1 MIPFVSRW
9 VAWLCSAPLVAGLA
23 AGAQN
28 VTPQG
33 HWVGSIRTPG
43 GSLGITV
50 DLAQPAESP
59 WVGKIS
65 IPAQGLKDFVLSDVA
80 VDGDKVSFAMK
91 GVPGSP
97 RFRGRLSKNFD
108 RLSGD
113 FSQGGGQFRFS
124 LERSGDVDPVAVV
137 AQKPPPPQMVGV
149 SGKGLAGIWLGRLE
163 IGQVKL
169 RLLFRIASDE
179 EGMLSGTMD
188 SLDQGAMGLEITKIH
203 FKDQTVRLRFT
214 TPPASFEGRMSDDGS
229 KIIGNWRQGGQAA
242 PLTVKRQLK
251 APDQARSQEPER
263 PYPYREE
270 HVIFR
275 NEEATLTLAG
285 AL

>member
-1 MIPFVSRW
+1 MKHGSFTQHFRVRPASGW
-9 VAWLCSAPLVAGLA
+9 K
-23 AGAQN
+23 
-28 VTPQG
+28 PQG
-33 HWVGSIRTPG
+33 HWVGSIRTPR

-80 VDGDKVSFAMK
+80 VDGDNVSFAMK

-137 AQKPPPPQMVGV
+137 AQKPTPPQIVGV
-149 SGKGLAGIWLGRLE
+149 SGKQPGGFHGFLPTPSFRCAYTVFGRL
-163 IGQVKL
+163 L
-169 RLLFRIASDE
+169 SLATPTASP
-179 EGMLSGTMD
+179 
-188 SLDQGAMGLEITKIH
+188 LD
-203 FKDQTVRLRFT
+203 
-214 TPPASFEGRMSDDGS
+214 GR
-229 KIIGNWRQGGQAA
+229 
-242 PLTVKRQLK
+242 V
-251 APDQARSQEPER
+251 
-263 PYPYREE
+263 
-270 HVIFR
+270 F
-275 NEEATLTLAG
+275 
-285 AL
+285 